1 MRTGGKSVVQEEDR
15 SRNVIV
21 FGLQERTG
29 ENTESRVEELFQ
41 DIGLKPHLQAVRV
54 GKVCKE
60 KNRRSVKVSF
70 TSSSSQYS
78 LQSSSP
84 SQEAT

>member
-1 MRTGGKSVVQEEDR
+1 MVCQADADGLSNPATLRKVVKSVVQEEDR
-15 SRNVIV
+15 SKNVIV

-29 ENTESRVEELFQ
+29 ENTELRVEELFQ

-60 KNRRSVKVSF
+60 KTGVR
-70 TSSSSQYS
+70 
-78 LQSSSP
+78 
-84 SQEAT
+84 